1 MDDDQKKYSD
11 KKDGENDL
19 ELIVDATPAVD
30 DGPPIPPGHQRFFC
44 EKCRAVRMGL
54 VVVTVVAN
62 VVANVVI
69 VIVVFIV
76 VVTVVVTVVDAIFVM
91 FVFIFV
97 FIRSFPFS

>member
-44 EKCRAVRMGL
+44 EKCRAPYDLPQGATSWRCAGCSTFNSTTPMQCPSC
-54 VVVTVVAN
+54 VV
-62 VVANVVI
+62 
-69 VIVVFIV
+69 
-76 VVTVVVTVVDAIFVM
+76 M
-91 FVFIFV
+91 
-97 FIRSFPFS
+97 